1 MQKHHINYLKN
12 TFLPCVA
19 SGAAVGVIV
28 GTAVF
33 FFKWAADFLT
43 ARSAE
48 IYAYVHAHPLF
59 VPLLFLGLAVLA
71 AAEFFLQTY
80 TPETRGGGIPRSVG
94 AVRGVLSFRWLRSA
108 IGAVFNS
115 FFSFFAGLPLGT
127 EGSSV
132 LIGTALGKGVSE
144 LPLARRDFSK
154 YTMSGGASAGFA
166 VATGAPLAGVVFAL
180 EEMHRKIAPTML
192 LAVVSSVLSAS
203 LVSSLLTRALGGS
216 AGPLFELPSE
226 VPVTLVLNQIWILI
240 IAGVFC
246 GLAAVA
252 FCRLLDFLTKY
263 YGKHHAQ
270 KVRFVRII
278 VLFLV
283 VGGVGLLLNDA
294 LYGGHGLIENVLS
307 MQFGVGMLFA
317 IFFTRFLL
325 IAFASSDG
333 ASGGLFIPMLS
344 LGALVGGLTVK
355 LCAAMGMSS
364 ELNALVVIV
373 CTVSFMGAA
382 TRSPVTAI
390 ILAVEATW
398 QFTNLFYVAVAV
410 FIAYLI
416 MSFFRAESAYESML
430 KNMVKRQY
438 RGKTCRSADVEVVVC
453 EGCFAV
459 GKPVSDLLFSV
470 NLIPRRTFTAEKEEE
485 VFPGREHSLRVGDKI
500 VFTAVSY
507 GFDETAGELVNYFGK
522 QEIVWKEN

>member
-1 MQKHHINYLKN
+1 MRKNHISYLKN

-19 SGAAVGVIV
+19 SGFAVGIIV

-33 FFKWAADFLT
+33 FFKWVADFLT
-43 ARSAE
+43 TNSAA
-48 IYAYVHAHPLF
+48 IYGYVHAHPLF
-59 VPLLFLGLAVLA
+59 IPLLFLGLAALA
-71 AAEFFLQTY
+71 VMEFFLQTF
-80 TPETRGGGIPRSVG
+80 TLESRGGGIPRSVG
-94 AVRGVLSFRWLRSA
+94 VVRGVLSFRWLRSA
-108 IGAVFNS
+108 VGAVFNS

-154 YTMSGGASAGFA
+154 YTMTGGASAGFA

-180 EEMHRKIAPTML
+180 EEMHRKVAPTML

-203 LVSSLLTRALGGS
+203 LVSALLNHALGGS

-226 VPVTLVLNQIWILI
+226 VPVTLVLSQIWILLF
-240 IAGVFC
+240 AGLFT
-246 GLAAVA
+246 GFAAVA
-252 FCRLLDFLTKY
+252 FCRLLDFLTKFY
-263 YGKHHAQ
+263 SRHHAQ
-270 KVRFVRII
+270 KVRFWRILI
-278 VLFLV
+278 LFLV
-283 VGGVGLLLNDA
+283 VGAVGLVLNDA

-307 MQFGVGMLFA
+307 MQFGIGMLFA

-344 LGALVGGLTVK
+344 LGALVGGITVK
-355 LCAAMGMSS
+355 LCGAMGMDPAF
-364 ELNALVVIV
+364 NALVVIV

-390 ILAVEATW
+390 ILSVEATW
-398 QFTNLFYVAVAV
+398 QFTNLFYVAVSV
-410 FIAYLI
+410 FIAYFI
-416 MSFFRAESAYESML
+416 MSMFRTESAYESML
-430 KNMVKRQY
+430 KSMVKRQY
-438 RGKTCRSADVEVVVC
+438 RGKVCRSAEAEVVVG
-453 EGCFAV
+453 ENCFAV
-459 GKPVSDLLFSV
+459 GKPVSDILFSV
-470 NLIPRRTFTAEKEEE
+470 NLIPRRTLTAEREEE
-485 VFPGREHSLRVGDKI
+485 VFPGRERSLRVGDKI

-507 GFDETAGELVNYFGK
+507 EFEEAEKELVNYFGK
-522 QEIVWKEN
+522 QEITWKEN